1 MKSDILKFDNN
12 SIETAS
18 GIEIASKTALYNGYS
33 KKNSAYLELLTE
45 ELIGLAR
52 QLLDVFQAELWI
64 EADQKGYEIH
74 LSAAADVPHERRE
87 ELLKM
92 ATSGKNEFAKGFMGK
107 LRQIFEVYLYSDS
120 DTTNDMVYI
129 PYMGGM
135 MGGIENFGLVNEWS
149 LSRYQLQKDAKEE
162 EWDELE
168 KSVVAKLAD
177 DITVG
182 VKNGKVELV
191 IKKKCV

>member
-1 MKSDILKFDNN
+1 
-12 SIETAS
+12 
-18 GIEIASKTALYNGYS
+18 
-33 KKNSAYLELLTE
+33 
-45 ELIGLAR
+45 
-52 QLLDVFQAELWI
+52 
-64 EADQKGYEIH
+64 
-74 LSAAADVPHERRE
+74 
-87 ELLKM
+87 
-92 ATSGKNEFAKGFMGK
+92 
-107 LRQIFEVYLYSDS
+107 
-120 DTTNDMVYI
+120 
-129 PYMGGM
+129 MGGM

-191 IKKKCV
+191 IKKKCI

>member
-1 MKSDILKFDNN
+1 MDRGRS
-12 SIETAS
+12 
-18 GIEIASKTALYNGYS
+18 
-33 KKNSAYLELLTE
+33 
-45 ELIGLAR
+45 
-52 QLLDVFQAELWI
+52 
-64 EADQKGYEIH
+64 KGYEIH

-191 IKKKCV
+191 IKKKCI